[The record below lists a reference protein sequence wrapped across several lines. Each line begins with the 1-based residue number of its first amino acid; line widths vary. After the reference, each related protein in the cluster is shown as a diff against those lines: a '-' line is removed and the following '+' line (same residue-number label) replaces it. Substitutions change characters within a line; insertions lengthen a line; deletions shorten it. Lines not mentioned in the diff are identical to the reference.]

1 MKTKEKHLYYLNE
14 LGDYK
19 ISSKDPDIR
28 KWEVKDRDY
37 MSIGKVDNLIV
48 NKELDRVVYV
58 DVEVNQLII
67 DKNHDPYSPDNN
79 SGFREFINKEGEN
92 HIIIPIGLI
101 DINVEEKFIHTD
113 SLDHKIFAET
123 KRYRTGDPI
132 SRDYEKNIISSY
144 NRNYTPNEIQGKK
157 AKLTDDEYVV
167 DEYSARK
174 SAHASNTT
182 EERIAEEKANLH
194 YKSETLHDRENAE
207 TKEERMERE
216 RAQLRANSTANDYRN
231 SDSTI
236 PAMPTSKEGIRPEKT
251 YDDDTSW
258 NREKHFLSEEEI
270 ESRERKRLRAED
282 DFYNRSEF
290 KRRDH

>member
-14 LGDYK
+14 LGNYK

-28 KWEVKDRDY
+28 NWEVKDRDY

-58 DVEVNQLII
+58 DVEVNQSII

-79 SGFREFINKEGEN
+79 SGFKEFINKEGEN

-101 DINVEEKFIHTD
+101 DINVDEKFIHTD
-113 SLDHKIFAET
+113 SLDHKIFSET

-174 SAHASNTT
+174 SAHKPSST
-182 EERIAEEKANLH
+182 EKRIAEEKANLH
-194 YKSETLHDRENAE
+194 YKSETLHDRERTE
-207 TKEERMERE
+207 SREEKMERE
-216 RAQLRANSTANDYRN
+216 RAQLRATSSENNYSKETKSIHD
-231 SDSTI
+231 T
-236 PAMPTSKEGIRPEKT
+236 PTSKEGIRPEKT
-251 YDDDTSW
+251 YDDDTNW
-258 NREKHFLSEEEI
+258 NREKHFLSEDEI

-290 KRRDH
+290 KRRDQ